1 MKKKINL
8 LIVKASPNSDGCGNK
23 IMLELERFVKKELN
37 CKVSIFDQ
45 QKESLR
51 RNEKYQMIC
60 DGKKMESKFEKKL
73 MACDGIILLSPVY
86 LKQAPG
92 EFKITLDQFAY
103 RMNEFPLIGKKMVSF
118 VYCDTNGAKELNQ
131 YYKNIFSSAGVE
143 FVGTCDYYRAFQSLD
158 ENMSIFKEDIQTMYR
173 YIRNDVFHISDGQE
187 RLFQIYKEVIQ
198 KEQEKGIE
206 VHRHKRWNLLN
217 QYDSLYD
224 YVKST
229 M

>member
-1 MKKKINL
+1 
-8 LIVKASPNSDGCGNK
+8 
-23 IMLELERFVKKELN
+23 
-37 CKVSIFDQ
+37 
-45 QKESLR
+45 
-51 RNEKYQMIC
+51 
-60 DGKKMESKFEKKL
+60 
-73 MACDGIILLSPVY
+73 
-86 LKQAPG
+86 
-92 EFKITLDQFAY
+92 
-103 RMNEFPLIGKKMVSF
+103 
-118 VYCDTNGAKELNQ
+118 
-131 YYKNIFSSAGVE
+131 
-143 FVGTCDYYRAFQSLD
+143 
-158 ENMSIFKEDIQTMYR
+158 MSIFKEDIQTMYR